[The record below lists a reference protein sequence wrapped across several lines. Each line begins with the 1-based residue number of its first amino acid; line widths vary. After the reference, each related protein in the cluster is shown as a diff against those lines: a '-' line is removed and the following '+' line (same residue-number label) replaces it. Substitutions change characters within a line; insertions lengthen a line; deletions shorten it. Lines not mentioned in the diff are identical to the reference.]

1 MKRPT
6 LLVALALLAL
16 APLTAGAVNLGK
28 DYDVLNN
35 KNIFSKNRTVYHRDP
50 NRPVR
55 DVRVRTQRTY
65 TPILIGAMLED
76 DGYVAF
82 IVDPKSRD
90 ITSVRPGDVL
100 PMSAGTLKEAT
111 LDYIITDPGNGK
123 PADPRHHGPEHSRRR
138 CPEYPDSS
146 DDATADSPDAS
157 GPSTQP
163 GSAASGTTGGKPADS
178 STPAASDGSV
188 DSIAERLRK
197 RSASSSL
204 ANNPIHP
211 VVFNE
216 AP

>member
-6 LLVALALLAL
+6 LLVALAFLAL

-35 KNIFSKNRTVYHRDP
+35 KNNFSKNRTVYHRDP

-65 TPILIGAMLED
+65 TPIIIGAMLED

-82 IVDPKSRD
+82 IVDPRSRD

-123 PADPRHHGPEHSRRR
+123 PPTRVIMGQNILGGA
-138 CPEYPDSS
+138 PEYPDSS
-146 DDATADSPDAS
+146 DDALRRIARTPPAHPRNRA
-157 GPSTQP
+157 
-163 GSAASGTTGGKPADS
+163 SAASGTTGAKPADS

-197 RSASSSL
+197 RRQQQLGSK
-204 ANNPIHP
+204 
-211 VVFNE
+211 
-216 AP
+216 